1 MSHEHAAGH
10 AAGHDEEPFIPYIS
24 DPHPE
29 TGVSNGKL
37 AIWVFL
43 ASELMLF
50 GALFSSYVLLRVGS
64 NTWPH
69 PADVLN
75 VPLAALNT
83 VVLITSSV
91 TVVMSWAMLKL
102 RNLARAK
109 LYLWLTILCAFGFL
123 IIKTIEYSTKF
134 EHGNYPSKHAFYAVY
149 FTLTGLHGIHVVA
162 GIVVML
168 YLVTAGAKM
177 YEKEP
182 ERFTGRIESAGLYWH
197 FVDLVW
203 IFLFPSIYLL

>member
-1 MSHEHAAGH
+1 MSGSSHAEHA
-10 AAGHDEEPFIPYIS
+10 EIPYIVEARP
-24 DPHPE
+24 D
-29 TGVSNGKL
+29 TGLTNGKL
-37 AIWVFL
+37 GIWLFL
-43 ASELMLF
+43 ASEVMLF

-64 NTWPH
+64 TTWPS

-91 TVVMSWAMLKL
+91 TVVMSWAMLKM
-102 RNLARAK
+102 RNIARAK
-109 LYLWLTILCAFGFL
+109 LVLWLTILCAFGFL
-123 IIKTIEYSTKF
+123 IIKTIEYSAKF

-177 YEKEP
+177 WEKEP
-182 ERFTGRIESAGLYWH
+182 DRFTGRIESAERQQIEGGDAVH
-197 FVDLVW
+197 VDEEDREEL
-203 IFLFPSIYLL
+203 